1 MSALDPSWRPPHA
14 YIPGKTP
21 RHPEMLF
28 DPLKAAVE
36 LQNPEA
42 CPVWRLALS
51 FIEDGYFWEAHE
63 LLEAIW
69 MGLPD
74 GSADKLAVQA
84 LIQFANGKLKLEMER
99 PQAAAKLA
107 SLSERLLADALSRT
121 GAHLSIYVK
130 QTKTSIK
137 GKIMHKNPKI

>member
-21 RHPEMLF
+21 RHPDTLF
-28 DPLKAAVE
+28 EPLKAALDLE
-36 LQNPEA
+36 TPEA
-42 CPVWRLALS
+42 CTVWRLALS

-99 PQAAAKLA
+99 PKAAAKLVT
-107 SLSERLLADALSRT
+107 LSERLLADALSRT

-130 QTKTSIK
+130 QTKILVK
-137 GKIMHKNPKI
+137 GKIMHKNSKI

>member
-1 MSALDPSWRPPHA
+1 MSALDPNWRPPHA
-14 YIPGKTP
+14 YIPDKTP
-21 RHPEMLF
+21 RHPETLF
-28 DPLKAAVE
+28 EPLKAALDLE
-36 LQNPEA
+36 TPEA

-99 PQAAAKLA
+99 PKAAAKLSA
-107 SLSERLLADALSRT
+107 LSERLLVDALSRT
-121 GAHLSIYVK
+121 GVHLSIYVEEAK
-130 QTKTSIK
+130 IK
-137 GKIMHKNPKI
+137 IKRQNNA